1 MAVPS
6 NPATATNTYRKTW
19 KVATDTMEQR
29 TIGSVEYRGHTLVS
43 DIDTGYAWDSNDSD
57 GGSWEES

>member
-1 MAVPS
+1 M
-6 NPATATNTYRKTW
+6 TNQFLERR
-19 KVATDTMEQR
+19 MQPR
-29 TIGSVEYRGHTLVS
+29 GSVEYRGHTLVS